1 MGKKMELKFKK
12 KIKVKKSKGKKHTNM
27 VKYIIKRI
35 FIMFPI
41 LILALIITWLLAQMM
56 LNDPILFK
64 VGFNNP
70 ELLEAE
76 RIRVGYYNPWY
87 VKLFIYLKDFF
98 TGNWGE
104 SYVLDEGKPVLE
116 FIAEIF
122 PKTLELMIIPMIITP
137 IIAVKMGAAAA
148 RHKDKVRDNIIRVI
162 TILAA
167 GFPLFWIAT
176 MLQISFGV
184 YLKEFTNGLF
194 EIPVLLL
201 NSGEFAGNYPGPRG
215 GFRTNFRIIDAI
227 IYNDQAFLWDTVLHL
242 ILPSICMVFVSLA
255 GITRLTRSSMLEIL
269 DSDYIRTARAKGV
282 KDDVVIQKHALRN
295 ALIPTSNL
303 IIGSIAGS
311 LLGSLFIEMSFHYK
325 GFGWTFLD
333 SIYKGDYL
341 VINGL
346 MVFAIIVTLVGIL
359 VTDVMYT
366 IIDPRITY
374 N

>member
-1 MGKKMELKFKK
+1 MEQKFKK
-12 KIKVKKSKGKKHTNM
+12 EIKFKKSKGKKHTSM

-35 FIMFPI
+35 FIMFPM
-41 LILALIITWLLAQMM
+41 LILALIITWLLANMM
-56 LNDPILFK
+56 LVSPILFK
-64 VGFNNP
+64 VGYDNP
-70 ELLEAE
+70 QLLEAE
-76 RIRVGYYNPWY
+76 RNRVGFYDPWY
-87 VKLFIYLKDFF
+87 VKLFIYFRDFF
-98 TGNWGE
+98 TGNWGQ
-104 SYVLDEGKPVLE
+104 SYILDPDKPVLD

-137 IIAVKMGAAAA
+137 IIAVKMGANAA
-148 RHKDKVRDNIIRVI
+148 RHKDKIKDNIIRVI

-176 MLQISFGV
+176 MLQIGFGV
-184 YLKEFTNGLF
+184 YLKDFTNGLF
-194 EIPVLLL
+194 DIPVLLL
-201 NSGEFAGNYPGPRG
+201 NSGDFVGNYPGPRD
-215 GFRTNFRIIDAI
+215 GFRTNFRIIDSI
-227 IYNDQAFLWDTVLHL
+227 IYNDQAFLWDTVSHL

-255 GITRLTRSSMLEIL
+255 GITRLTRSSMLEVL

-282 KDDVVIQKHALRN
+282 KEDVVIEKHALRN

-303 IIGSIAGS
+303 IIGSVAGS

-333 SIYKGDYL
+333 AINKGDYL

-346 MVFAIIVTLVGIL
+346 MVFAIIVTLTGIL

>member
-1 MGKKMELKFKK
+1 MEQEFKK
-12 KIKVKKSKGKKHTNM
+12 EFKFKKSKGKKHTNM

-35 FIMFPI
+35 VIMFPM

-56 LNDPILFK
+56 IVSPVLFK
-64 VGFNNP
+64 VGHDDP
-70 ELLEAE
+70 QLLQAE
-76 RIRVGYYNPWY
+76 MERVGYFDPWY
-87 VKLFIYLKDFF
+87 VKLFNYLKDFF

-104 SYVLDEGKPVLE
+104 SYILDEGKPVLE
-116 FIAEIF
+116 FIGEIF
-122 PKTLELMIIPMIITP
+122 PKTLELMIIPIILTP
-137 IIAVKMGAAAA
+137 IIAVKMGATAA
-148 RHKDKVRDNIIRVI
+148 RHKDKSKDNIIRVI

-167 GFPLFWIAT
+167 GFPIFWIAT
-176 MLQISFGV
+176 MLQIGFGV
-184 YLKEFTNGLF
+184 YLKEFTNDLF
-194 EIPVLLL
+194 DIPVLLL
-201 NSGEFAGNYPGPRG
+201 NSGDFTDYPGPIG
-215 GFRTNFRIIDAI
+215 GFRTNFRIIDSI

-255 GITRLTRSSMLEIL
+255 GISRLTRSSMLEVL

-282 KDDVVIQKHALRN
+282 KEDDVIQKHALRN

-303 IIGSIAGS
+303 IIMSTAGS

-333 SIYKGDYL
+333 AIRKGDYL

-374 N
+374 S